1 MLVTQSNVSHKFEMF
16 VSHTKIHVSH
26 TQTHVSHTDFYVS
39 HKFNL
44 GDTGTRTRGAER
56 HEVLVYNNSNEI
68 RYHLIQHEL
77 FSFSPPQCHH
87 LYQVHSKEGGSIA
100 HMFHNKSW

>member
-26 TQTHVSHTDFYVS
+26 TDFYVS

-44 GDTGTRTRGAER
+44 GVTGTRTRGAER
-56 HEVLVYNNSNEI
+56 HEVLVVDNV
-68 RYHLIQHEL
+68 L
-77 FSFSPPQCHH
+77 
-87 LYQVHSKEGGSIA
+87 
-100 HMFHNKSW
+100 

>member
-1 MLVTQSNVSHKFEMF
+1 MLVTQSNVSHKFKMF

-44 GDTGTRTRGAER
+44 GDTGTRMRGAER
-56 HEVLVYNNSNEI
+56 HEVLV
-68 RYHLIQHEL
+68 
-77 FSFSPPQCHH
+77 
-87 LYQVHSKEGGSIA
+87 LYISTL
-100 HMFHNKSW
+100 